1 MLHGIDHLYA
11 ETRHWEKSVAFWEGL
26 GFSFEERWGSEGHR
40 AGRLRC
46 NEAAVVLAE
55 VTGEPAANVFFSIES
70 AEAFDPGA
78 GVEVTTPPEA
88 THWGTRWLRVR
99 DPDGR
104 VYALEEPPAP

>member
-1 MLHGIDHLYA
+1 MLRGIDHLYA
-11 ETRHWEKSVAFWEGL
+11 ETGHWEQSVTFWEGL

-46 NEAAVVLAE
+46 NDAIVVLAE
-55 VTGEPAANVFFSIES
+55 VDGQPAFNVFFDVES
-70 AEAFDPGA
+70 ADSFEPGP
-78 GVEVTTPPEA
+78 GVEVTTPPGP

-104 VYALEEPPAP
+104 IFALEEPVTS